1 MDNLFSI
8 LINNSANAQL
18 LSEFI
23 RNNQLRIE
31 EFANANI
38 TDKRKVCSEFSQ
50 FVLLNVKTLNSLDYS
65 ERYNRAFI
73 SVLFDFAERMGE
85 SSVIIQLL
93 QIIQKYRLDIGSR
106 LEAARLYLNNIPNNN
121 IYIERFD
128 EICTYL
134 QTAINEEDDD
144 DKKSIAVFLNYYSF
158 VVYNTSS
165 YYSHEVRNKALQSD
179 NVFPFLQKDIIKWA
193 LSLDITQQEF
203 VYESIQKQIDEF
215 LCKHII
221 FDVQINNEFIIENN
235 TDYSRILSNTPKN
248 FDNIRQISVSRIS
261 QVQNKD
267 DIFYSL
273 TRGVAVIDCENQL
286 FAYMNSYG
294 LMHKEKLLSA
304 FYHFP
309 FQELLYTN
317 TEIIDWSCGQ
327 GIASMI
333 LFQFLSEM
341 NIQLTIDSVTL
352 VEPSEIALRRA
363 SLHVKHF
370 KSQINVKTVLKDI
383 DSLSFDDI
391 KTSDNTIKLHLFSNI
406 LDVEK
411 YSMVHLVDVINGSCN
426 TLNYFVC
433 VSPFINDIK
442 TARFE
447 SFADFFNK
455 NVPYHV
461 IYEDKSR
468 RGEWIN
474 NWTKITKIFKCVI

>member
-179 NVFPFLQKDIIKWA
+179 NVFPFLQKDIIK
-193 LSLDITQQEF
+193 
-203 VYESIQKQIDEF
+203 
-215 LCKHII
+215 
-221 FDVQINNEFIIENN
+221 
-235 TDYSRILSNTPKN
+235 
-248 FDNIRQISVSRIS
+248 
-261 QVQNKD
+261 
-267 DIFYSL
+267 
-273 TRGVAVIDCENQL
+273 
-286 FAYMNSYG
+286 
-294 LMHKEKLLSA
+294 
-304 FYHFP
+304 
-309 FQELLYTN
+309 
-317 TEIIDWSCGQ
+317 
-327 GIASMI
+327 
-333 LFQFLSEM
+333 
-341 NIQLTIDSVTL
+341 
-352 VEPSEIALRRA
+352 
-363 SLHVKHF
+363 
-370 KSQINVKTVLKDI
+370 
-383 DSLSFDDI
+383 
-391 KTSDNTIKLHLFSNI
+391 
-406 LDVEK
+406 
-411 YSMVHLVDVINGSCN
+411 
-426 TLNYFVC
+426 
-433 VSPFINDIK
+433 
-442 TARFE
+442 
-447 SFADFFNK
+447 
-455 NVPYHV
+455 
-461 IYEDKSR
+461 
-468 RGEWIN
+468 
-474 NWTKITKIFKCVI
+474 